1 MAENKFFK
9 SQKDFRKWLEK
20 NHSKV
25 LELIVG
31 FYKVNSGKQSISY
44 QEALDEALCF
54 GWIDGVRRNIDEVSY
69 SIRFTPRRPKSY
81 WSAVN
86 TKRASELIKL
96 GLMHSSG
103 LKVFNERDKKKSEKY
118 SFERK
123 NVKFDP
129 DSEKR
134 FKANKKAWAF
144 FQSKPPS
151 YQKPATWWIMSA
163 KREETRLKRLA
174 ILIED
179 SEKGKSISLLNP
191 SGKSE

>member
-1 MAENKFFK
+1 MAKTKFFK

-20 NHSKV
+20 NHNKV
-25 LELIVG
+25 QELIVG
-31 FYKVNSGKQSISY
+31 FYKVNSGKQSIRY
-44 QEALDEALCF
+44 QEALNEALCF
-54 GWIDGVRRNIDEVSY
+54 GWIDGVRKNIDETSY
-69 SIRFTPRRPKSY
+69 SIRFTPRKPKSY

-86 TKRASELIKL
+86 TKRANELIKL
-96 GLMHSSG
+96 GLMHPSG
-103 LKVFNERDKKKSEKY
+103 LKIFNERDKEKSEKY
-118 SFERK
+118 SSERK

-134 FKANKKAWAF
+134 FKANKKAWEF

-163 KREETRLKRLA
+163 KREETRLKRLTK
-174 ILIED
+174 LIED